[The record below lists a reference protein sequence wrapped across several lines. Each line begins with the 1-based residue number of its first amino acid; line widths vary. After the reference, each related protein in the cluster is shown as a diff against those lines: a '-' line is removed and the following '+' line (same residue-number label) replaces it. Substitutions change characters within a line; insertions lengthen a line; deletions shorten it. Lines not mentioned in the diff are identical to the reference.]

1 MTEPA
6 TGGPGGRGRAGARAS
21 GAGADDGGSNADAER
36 IAELER
42 RLERLESAPGL
53 RERGRSLFDRVL
65 PPEAATHFRNA
76 GREQLLGMRTIVDH
90 WIRRLDESEEAAQG
104 GRSDRETIVIE

>member
-21 GAGADDGGSNADAER
+21 GAGAGGSQADAER

>member
-6 TGGPGGRGRAGARAS
+6 TGGAGGAE
-21 GAGADDGGSNADAER
+21 ADR

-42 RLERLESAPGL
+42 RLERLEGSPGL
-53 RERGRSLFDRVL
+53 RERGRSLLDRVL

-76 GREQLLGMRTIVDH
+76 GREQLLGIRTIVDH
-90 WIRRLDESEEAAQG
+90 WIGRLDESESRAGAA
-104 GRSDRETIVIE
+104 RRADRETIVIE